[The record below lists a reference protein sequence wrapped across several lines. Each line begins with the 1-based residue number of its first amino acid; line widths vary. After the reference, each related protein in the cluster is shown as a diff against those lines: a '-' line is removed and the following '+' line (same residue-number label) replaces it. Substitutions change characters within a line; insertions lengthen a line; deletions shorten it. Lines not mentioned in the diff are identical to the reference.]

1 MAKFVND
8 THILG
13 EEGVNAFA
21 TYCNKH
27 KPYIIWREETKNDF
41 GIDGEI
47 ELTKM
52 NENGKIEATGEIIKI
67 QLKSTTGGYIGKDTE
82 NEFNFIAKK
91 EDVEYWSKH
100 KCQVVLIVYFPKG
113 EKLFAK
119 KIENL
124 DLASSKKSLPI
135 KFSKSLNILE
145 TYESDFVL
153 KFSKDFKERVDF
165 SKNEL
170 LLSNIFKVHLPKF
183 IHSYPSNL
191 RKQSDL
197 KDKIGYNEQPDF
209 VLKDKLIYLFNKMEL
224 FQNFY
229 TLAIATET
237 DIKPKQIYLKEFIK
251 DTTNK
256 RTLIELINKTF
267 RNFCFSRYVGFNKDF
282 NRYYFK
288 IDKDSVI
295 RQETYVPVSGKRSK
309 ATRAVVQYYEY
320 GNLNFFKHFA
330 FETSFFFSD
339 LELFVA
345 INPKYLF
352 TKDRNHV
359 IDDPADITKLTNF
372 LTARERNE
380 QYMNHVHFIF
390 SFFAKNNANITI
402 ASYQTETISLSK
414 NLSFTVP
421 FGIPI
426 DNRRSIIENTTT
438 ENPLPTLF

>member
-1 MAKFVND
+1 MSKIVNE

-13 EEGVNAFA
+13 EKGVNAFA
-21 TYCNKH
+21 TYCNRH

-47 ELTKM
+47 ELTRI
-52 NENGKIEATGEIIKI
+52 NENGKTEATGEIIKI
-67 QLKSTTGGYIGKDTE
+67 QLKSTTGGYIGKETE

-100 KCQVVLIVYFPKG
+100 NCQVVLIIYFAKD

-135 KFSKSLNILE
+135 KFSKSLNLLG
-145 TYESDFVL
+145 TDESDFDL

-165 SKNEL
+165 GIKEL

-183 IHSYPSNL
+183 INSHPTSL

-197 KDKIGYNEQPDF
+197 KDKIEYKDCPDY
-209 VLKDKLIYLFNKMEL
+209 VLKDKLLYLFSKMEL
-224 FQNFY
+224 FQKFS
-229 TLAIATET
+229 AIAIEKGKSL
-237 DIKPKQIYLKEFIK
+237 KPDQIYLKEFIK
-251 DTTNK
+251 DATNR
-256 RTLIELINKTF
+256 RTLIEMLNKTF
-267 RNFCFSRYVGFNKDF
+267 RTFCYSRYVGFNKDF

-288 IDKDSVI
+288 IDKDKET

-309 ATRAVVQYYEY
+309 ATRSVVQYYEY
-320 GNLNFFKHFA
+320 GNLNFFRHFA

-339 LELFVA
+339 QELFVA

-352 TKDRNHV
+352 TKDRIHV

-380 QYMNHVHFIF
+380 QYINHVHFIF
-390 SFFAKNNANITI
+390 SFFAKTNSFITVAN
-402 ASYQTETISLSK
+402 YQNETITLSK
-414 NLSFTVP
+414 NLNFNVS

-426 DNRRSIIENTTT
+426 DRKRNISKKNTND
-438 ENPLPTLF
+438 NPLLTLF